1 MTVFR
6 NVVPVCAE
14 ELEYV
19 SQYCGYAM
27 DWTVQDSIP
36 GSERDFHFLQI
47 VNTVPGTNVASYSG
61 DTVYVPPEQIYEAD
75 NSHLS
80 TAKGKNE

>member
-6 NVVPVCAE
+6 NDIHVRAE

-19 SQYCGYAM
+19 SQYYVCAM

-36 GSERDFHFLQI
+36 GSDRDFYFLQN
-47 VNTVPGTNVASYSG
+47 VNIGPGTNVASYSV
-61 DTVYVPPEQIYEAD
+61 DTGYVPPELMYEAD

>member
-1 MTVFR
+1 
-6 NVVPVCAE
+6 
-14 ELEYV
+14 
-19 SQYCGYAM
+19 M

-36 GSERDFHFLQI
+36 GSERDFHFLQK
-47 VNTVPGTNVASYSG
+47 VTTGPRTNVASYSG
-61 DTVYVPPEQIYEAD
+61 DTGYALPELMYEAD